1 MVHANYPPCKVFCA
15 HTSHWKAQMPS
26 MKAGDKAPG
35 FTALDDTG
43 GRVSF
48 SDFKGKLVVFLFYSK
63 DYIPRLNIYA
73 SSFQDALPRFV
84 GLGAKALRSSP
95 YSASKYQRL

>member
-43 GRVSF
+43 GRVSLA
-48 SDFKGKLVVFLFYSK
+48 DFKGKLVVLFFYSK
-63 DYIPRLNIYA
+63 DDTP
-73 SSFQDALPRFV
+73 
-84 GLGAKALRSSP
+84 G
-95 YSASKYQRL
+95 